1 MSLFESIESI
11 LPVYETVLPFSKE
24 KVTFTPFKV
33 KDAKNISIVLQENN
47 KKLALVAM
55 VELLKS
61 NSKGTNIM
69 NLCLADAEYLFLQI
83 RSKSVDEQLNLI
95 YNKEKIQVFIPDIKT
110 RNEIKDATIK
120 LNQNTYLT
128 LETPSLKD
136 LLKLDSLEKEDLFK
150 SIIKKVTAKGEVFY
164 TNKFVS
170 DEISKLLDNLPINIL
185 PQFDDFLKHQPELYV
200 TLKTADGEKEVSGFL
215 SFFPFGKVF

>member
-55 VELLKS
+55 AELLKT
-61 NSKGTNIM
+61 NSKGANII

-128 LETPSLKD
+128 LETPSLKN

-150 SIIKKVTAKGEVFY
+150 AIIKKVTAKGEVFH

-185 PQFDDFLKHQPELYV
+185 PQFDDFLKHQPPMIV
-200 TLKTADGEKEVSGFL
+200 T
-215 SFFPFGKVF
+215 GKHFALCCHLFNYCFE

>member
-55 VELLKS
+55 AELLKT
-61 NSKGTNIM
+61 NSKGANII

-136 LLKLDSLEKEDLFK
+136 LQE
-150 SIIKKVTAKGEVFY
+150 
-164 TNKFVS
+164 
-170 DEISKLLDNLPINIL
+170 
-185 PQFDDFLKHQPELYV
+185 
-200 TLKTADGEKEVSGFL
+200 
-215 SFFPFGKVF
+215 

>member
-215 SFFPFGKVF
+215 SFFSFR